1 MFGGNGEVEAFGF
14 LNITIGL
21 QNVITYIGIDA
32 DNPSFVVYQWAHAGF
47 GFERTLINAT
57 GMANVH
63 DVIPFPRT
71 PRSAAF

>member
-32 DNPSFVVYQWAHAGF
+32 DNSSFVIY
-47 GFERTLINAT
+47 
-57 GMANVH
+57 
-63 DVIPFPRT
+63 
-71 PRSAAF
+71 